1 MIYQFP
7 TKKTLDSVLKGETGS
22 LLESFIDTN
31 LPSGKIGKLV
41 ELAIEIQT
49 GAAIKPFIYTKVP
62 IGQRDKMIEI
72 CFHKKNL
79 IFISSVASMSRVAT
93 QRPDL
98 AEGVELAERIEQ
110 INLEVVPILALPDKG
125 ELNQVVPSSDIF
137 KNIELHTIQRS
148 TLCDT
153 LNAWQS
159 W

>member
-7 TKKTLDSVLKGETGS
+7 TKKTLDSALKGETGS

-72 CFHKKNL
+72 CFHKNNSF
-79 IFISSVASMSRVAT
+79 FICSLASSSRVST
-93 QRPDL
+93 QLLDL
-98 AEGVELAERIEQ
+98 AEVVDFADRVKPS
-110 INLEVVPILALPDKG
+110 NLELVPILVLPDKSD
-125 ELNQVVPSSDIF
+125 LKQVVENSEIF

-159 W
+159 